1 MLLKKKLAISADELA
16 STIPAFS
23 EPPRESSDNKKKEG
37 IRNPEDKYY
46 LPVLNI
52 NHIPQWESKPVNE
65 RKNFTDQVAMETC
78 LGNCCGVPGLK
89 GGCCHLDPVDLEH
102 VLGPVDEEWIAETIK
117 WFKKKGIPCNRTD
130 IVIDYEEGKILGE
143 TIFKDAPNNRIFQE
157 KQAYPF
163 LRFQVLGPRY
173 VCKFMNP
180 QTYKCQIYEVR
191 PNMCRTY
198 YCQYVLTNFFVKT
211 KKHPNRWQRVR

>member
-1 MLLKKKLAISADELA
+1 MLLKKKTAINVDELA
-16 STIPAFS
+16 AIT
-23 EPPRESSDNKKKEG
+23 PPRVEVPIEKIGNKQKEG
-37 IRNPEDKYY
+37 IKGPEDRYY

-52 NHIPQWESKPVNE
+52 NHTPEWESKPNEE
-65 RKNFTDQVAMETC
+65 RKHFTDEVAMDTC

-102 VLGPVDEEWIAETIK
+102 VLGPVDEEWIRDTIK

-130 IVIDYEEGKILGE
+130 LVIDHEEGKILGE
-143 TIFKDAPNNRIFQE
+143 TIFKDAPNNQIFQQKE
-157 KQAYPF
+157 AYPF

-198 YCQYVLTNFFVKT
+198 YCQYIVTNFLVKT
-211 KKHPNRWQRVR
+211 KQHPNRWQKIR